1 MSYFESR
8 FRYDARR
15 EELWKAL
22 CDFYFSGLV
31 PPGGHVLELGAGY
44 CHFINNIRAGRRTA
58 VDVAEVAARHA
69 APGVAV
75 HTGSASELDFLED
88 GSVHLAFASNLFE
101 HLTQAEFARCLE
113 ALRRKLAPGGQL
125 VILQPNYRLASREY
139 FDDYT
144 HISVYS
150 HVSLC
155 DFLMA
160 HGFRILECRPG
171 FLPFSVKSRLPVD
184 RRLIRLYLW
193 SPWKP
198 FAKQMLVRATPGEAG
213 FPR

>member
-22 CDFYFSGLV
+22 CDFYFSRLA

-58 VDVAEVAARHA
+58 VDVAEVTARHA
-69 APGVAV
+69 AAGVRV
-75 HTGSASELDFLED
+75 HTGSVTDLEFVED
-88 GSVHLAFASNLFE
+88 GSVDLAFASNLFE
-101 HLTQAEFARCLE
+101 HLTQAEFGRCLE
-113 ALRRKLAPGGQL
+113 GLKRKLAPGGQL
-125 VILQPNYRLASREY
+125 VIVQPNYRFAYKEY

-150 HVSLC
+150 HVTLC
-155 DFLMA
+155 DFLEA
-160 HGFRILECRPG
+160 NGFRILECRPR
-171 FLPFSVKSRLPVD
+171 FLPLTVKSRLPVD
-184 RRLIRLYLW
+184 RRLIGLYLR

-198 FAKQMLVRATPGEAG
+198 FAKQMLVRAAPARKEGE
-213 FPR
+213 R